1 MDLWMKILDEKLLI
15 SPGKAFCCYEPGWFR
30 LVFSDSVDKIILCI
44 QRLQQLLCDK
54 MGEPVTLCSCPER
67 NKCTELDDN
76 VSANVINT
84 PVDDVSEGYSQLKKI
99 AVF

>member
-1 MDLWMKILDEKLLI
+1 MHSLKLI
-15 SPGKAFCCYEPGWFR
+15 IFF
-30 LVFSDSVDKIILCI
+30 VFIGI

-54 MGEPVTLCSCPER
+54 MDEPVTLCSSPEG
-67 NKCTELDDN
+67 NKCTESDDN

-84 PVDDVSEGYSQLKKI
+84 PVDDMSEGYSQLKKI